1 MKLTEEALATPYR
14 IVATIPSQEL
24 QPAFDDYWTR
34 KSAALIQHYA
44 PKCRKG
50 KERKTLE
57 SSVPVGKLYSEALAD
72 LLVKKVEEEF
82 GEVFFLVGLDLFDYS
97 AKDDSLLVAHLYYY
111 PELKFTGEIDFKA
124 TSPFKQDEAG
134 ERARRL
140 RELVQKYRSVK
151 EERRAGEIDPTDEV
165 LVDIV
170 ASIEGQPY
178 EKGTM
183 RGKWLEIQHL
193 LGDLSGQ
200 FLNHTV
206 GDLFETKLIMSL
218 VDPENEGK
226 EVSATVKIFAA
237 RKVTYPS
244 VDDVLKMESWGS
256 MEAFEA
262 SFHDQYV
269 NYCNEAHKAV
279 GSDHVLNQIVQ
290 NSVLGPI
297 PDAWVQGNVQRI
309 VREEVAKGGEEKVL
323 RAHGVQTVDELGQ
336 RFKGLIFRDLLKR
349 LAVRVYA
356 EKFKLENNEE
366 AVFNDILTRMVW
378 DDSE

>member
-14 IVATIPSQEL
+14 IVATIPSEEL
-24 QPAFDDYWTR
+24 QSVFDDYWSK
-34 KSAALIQHYA
+34 KSDTLIKHYG

-57 SSVPVGKLYSEALAD
+57 SSVPMGKLYSEALAD
-72 LLVKKVEEEF
+72 LLVGKVEEEF

-97 AKDDSLLVAHLYYY
+97 AKADSTLVAHLYYY

-124 TSPFKQDEAG
+124 TLPFKRDEVG
-134 ERARRL
+134 ERSRRL
-140 RELVQKYRSVK
+140 KELVQKHRTT
-151 EERRAGEIDPTDEV
+151 EAERRSGGIEPTDEV

-170 ASIEGQPY
+170 ASVEGNPY

-183 RGKWLEIQHL
+183 RGKWLELKYL

-200 FLNHTV
+200 ILGHQI
-206 GDLFETKLIMSL
+206 GDLFETKLIMSV

-237 RKVTYPS
+237 RQVVYPG
-244 VDDVLKMESWGS
+244 VDEVLKMESWGS
-256 MEAFEA
+256 MEEFESA
-262 SFHDQYV
+262 FHDQYAR
-269 NYCNEAHKAV
+269 YCVEAQKAV

-290 NSVLGPI
+290 NSSLGPI

-309 VREEVAKGGEEKVL
+309 IREEVARGGEEKVL
-323 RAHGVQTVDELGQ
+323 RAHGVTTVDELGQ

-349 LAVRVYA
+349 LAVRAYA
-356 EKFKLENNEE
+356 EKFKLENSEE

-378 DDSE
+378 DDPA